1 MKPKSKSYLID
12 TPKHFVAIAA
22 SKKTAALGNVNL
34 EIAWNEA
41 RRCLALIAHNER
53 R

>member
-1 MKPKSKSYLID
+1 MD
-12 TPKHFVAIAA
+12 TPKHLVAIAA
-22 SKKTAALGNVNL
+22 SKKTAALGKVNL

-41 RRCLALIAHNER
+41 CRCLVFVAHNER